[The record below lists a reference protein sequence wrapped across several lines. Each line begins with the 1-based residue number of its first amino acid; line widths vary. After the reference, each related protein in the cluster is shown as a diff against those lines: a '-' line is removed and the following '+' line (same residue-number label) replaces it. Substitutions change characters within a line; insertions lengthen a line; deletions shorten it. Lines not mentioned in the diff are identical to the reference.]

1 MPTFLFLAC
10 VSLNRSVMCAEW
22 FITLHRTFSVKAVL
36 MPVCFVVCCLFIYYA
51 ALSERI
57 KMYILRELRYG
68 RPQYGLHRGCP
79 SVIVKRQDRY
89 VNTVRMTHRFISSSR
104 TEDCTFYRAMLCIS
118 MVYAGMRCPSVRL
131 SRSWVAPKRIK
142 ISSKFFHHPIPNGV
156 ALFRR
161 EPSP

>member
-1 MPTFLFLAC
+1 MCIAKSFSYVCWMIHNFTPYLQCQSCVNAC
-10 VSLNRSVMCAEW
+10 L
-22 FITLHRTFSVKAVL
+22 L
-36 MPVCFVVCCLFIYYA
+36 CCLLFVHLLCCSFWANKDVYITRA
-51 ALSERI
+51 ALREAAIRI
-57 KMYILRELRYG
+57 APRLSV
-68 RPQYGLHRGCP
+68 CP